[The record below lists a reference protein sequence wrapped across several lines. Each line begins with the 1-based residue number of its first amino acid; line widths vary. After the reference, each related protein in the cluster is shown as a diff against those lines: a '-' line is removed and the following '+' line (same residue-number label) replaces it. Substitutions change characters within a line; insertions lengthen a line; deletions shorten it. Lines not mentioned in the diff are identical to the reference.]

1 MEKIGRYEIME
12 ETGRGGMGI
21 VYKAHDPMIGRSVCI
36 KLISLPNHI
45 KGKKREDVLRRFRR
59 EAQAAG
65 RLSHPNIL
73 TIYDVGE
80 DNGLPFIAMELL
92 SGKTLEKHLEE
103 KGRLSI
109 EEAKGILAQACNG
122 LEFAH
127 SHGVVHRDIKPSN
140 IFLMDS
146 GQVKVMDFGIAI
158 LPDSEATDTSHILG
172 SPSYIAPEYVRG
184 DTVDHRADIFSLGV
198 VLYQILT
205 GEKPFRGENMAAILQ
220 KIVAEDP
227 VPPSQLRPS
236 LPGGCDIVSLK
247 ALQKDPAKR
256 YQRATEMARDFSG
269 VEELRSRAGMS
280 LEVKAAPVHI
290 ENDYPSQTERIFKE
304 VTTTARR
311 SKGRIPLGFWSWLK
325 SYFG

>member
-1 MEKIGRYEIME
+1 MDKIGRYEIVE

-21 VYKAHDPMIGRSVCI
+21 VYKARDPMIGRSVCI
-36 KLISLPNHI
+36 KLISLPNHL
-45 KGKKREDVLRRFRR
+45 KGKKRDDVLRRFRR

-73 TIYDVGE
+73 TIYDIGE

-103 KGRLSI
+103 RCKLST
-109 EEAKGILAQACNG
+109 EEAKVILVQTCNG
-122 LEFAH
+122 LGFAH

-140 IFLMDS
+140 IFLTDS

-158 LPDSEATDTSHILG
+158 VTDSEATDTSHLLG
-172 SPSYIAPEYVRG
+172 SPSYIAPEYIKG
-184 DTVDHRADIFSLGV
+184 DPVDHRADIFSLGV

-227 VPPSQLRPS
+227 IPPSHLRPS
-236 LPGGCDIVSLK
+236 LPGGCDIVALR

-256 YQRATEMARDFSG
+256 YQNVTEMARDFSG
-269 VEELRSRAGMS
+269 VEELRSRAGMT
-280 LEVKAAPVHI
+280 LEVKAIPVHN
-290 ENDYPSQTERIFKE
+290 ETNYQSQTERIFKD
-304 VTTTARR
+304 VTTKVRR
-311 SKGRIPLGFWSWLK
+311 SKSHISLGFWKWLK
-325 SYFG
+325 SIL